1 MNVNAV
7 LDAVGARLAGIAGLR
22 VYDYPAEKIEP
33 PAAVVGLP
41 EVILYDRTYQRGADA
56 TTIPVFVMVSKVS
69 DREARDRIS
78 AYTVSVKAALD
89 GTLGGV
95 VDDAWV
101 RDATPQMIRVGDIEY
116 MGCTFRVE
124 VTT

>member
-7 LDAVGARLAGIAGLR
+7 MDALGMALSGIAGLR
-22 VYDYPAEKIEP
+22 VSDYPADSVNP

-41 EVILYDRTYQRGADA
+41 EVILYDKVYKRGADQ
-56 TTIPVFVMVSKVS
+56 TFIPVHVLVSRVS
-69 DREARDRIS
+69 DRKARDAIS

-101 RDATPQMIRVGDIEY
+101 AEARPQMIRVGDIDY
-116 MGCTFRVE
+116 VGLTFRVE
-124 VTT
+124 VTV